1 MRARRRVVVDEYV
14 EDGRAAVYSRDGYVL
29 LLSELG
35 ALAWQSLEDDWV
47 EADRVAAAL
56 VREFG
61 EPAGGDASEMTEAA
75 LRSLAEMDLVDLDED
90 VPG

>member
-1 MRARRRVVVDEYV
+1 MRARRRVVIDEYL
-14 EDGRAAVYSRDGYVL
+14 EDGRAALYSREGFVL

-35 ALAWQSLEDDWV
+35 AHAWGALADDWV

-61 EPAGGDASEMTEAA
+61 EPADGDAGEMTEAA

-90 VPG
+90 PG